1 MKANKLSSKKSYES
15 KIGNNKV
22 RIHGRTGHS
31 SESRDVL
38 CFLMQHSLLF
48 AISNGRIRNIQSES
62 ICNMEWKTIR
72 YNKGETKQSCQDTF
86 YI

>member
-1 MKANKLSSKKSYES
+1 M
-15 KIGNNKV
+15 
-22 RIHGRTGHS
+22 GRTGHS